1 MEIISYVGASSV
13 QRRKTSFHLPNFS
26 EMHVQRARPQKL
38 KFYHTHTSFDA
49 LAKRKNFFSSL
60 LNVRWLLK
68 PVFYKYFIPVLAMCI
83 LVPMTMVRVTD
94 YIESHGSPVLFE
106 TLPDSELE
114 VLTAAMAKFAMET
127 NEDAFDENGNVL
139 SDDGKILTPASLGI
153 GQAVTY
159 SVYTVKSGDAISTIA
174 RKFGLGNIST
184 LIAINDIDNVRTLRA
199 GQKLRVPS
207 MDGLIHC
214 VKKGESL
221 NSISVKYHVSVEEL
235 ADTNDLSSLTLSVGQ
250 ELFIPGAKMDSTSL
264 RKAMGELFT
273 YPIKAGWRLTSRF
286 GTRKDPFTGV
296 KSSHTGIDMA
306 CPTGTPIYAAMS
318 GTVVYSGWSNIFGNY
333 VIINHGNGYQTLYG
347 HMSKILARKGQSVS
361 QGTRIGLV
369 GSTGYSTGPH
379 LHLTVY
385 KNGKLVDP
393 LTLLK

>member
-1 MEIISYVGASSV
+1 MEIISYVGAASV
-13 QRRKTSFHLPNFS
+13 RRKKTSFHLPALHELNIRN
-26 EMHVQRARPQKL
+26 VRPQKL
-38 KFYHTHTSFDA
+38 KFYNTQASVDA
-49 LAKRKNFFSSL
+49 LSRRKNVFSSIF
-60 LNVRWLLK
+60 NVHWLGK
-68 PVFYKYFIPVLAMCI
+68 PIFYKYFISILIMCI
-83 LVPMTMVRVTD
+83 LVPKTMLRVTD
-94 YIESHGSPVLFE
+94 YIESHGNPVLFE
-106 TLPDSELE
+106 SLPDSELE
-114 VLTAAMAKFAMET
+114 ALTAAMAKFAMET
-127 NEDAFDENGNVL
+127 NEDEFDENGNVL
-139 SDDGKILTPASLGI
+139 SDDGKVLTPASLGI
-153 GQAVTY
+153 GQAVSFST
-159 SVYTVKSGDAISTIA
+159 YTVKSGDAISTIA

-199 GQKLRVPS
+199 GQKLRIPS
-207 MDGLIHC
+207 MDGLVHS

-235 ADTNDLSSLTLSVGQ
+235 ADTNDLTTHQLHVGQ
-250 ELFIPGAKMDSTSL
+250 ELFIPGAKMDATSL

-273 YPIKAGWRLTSRF
+273 YPIKASWRLTSRF
-286 GTRKDPFTGV
+286 GSRKDPFTGV
-296 KSSHTGIDMA
+296 QSNHTGIDMA

-318 GTVVYSGWSNIFGNY
+318 GSVVYSGWSNIFGNY

-385 KNGKLVDP
+385 KNGRLVDP

>member
-13 QRRKTSFHLPNFS
+13 RRKKMNFHLPALHELNIRN
-26 EMHVQRARPQKL
+26 VRPQKL
-38 KFYHTHTSFDA
+38 KFYNTQASVDA
-49 LAKRKNFFSSL
+49 LSRRRNAFSSIF
-60 LNVRWLLK
+60 NVHWLEK
-68 PVFYKYFIPVLAMCI
+68 PVFYKYFISILIMCI
-83 LVPMTMVRVTD
+83 LVPMTMLRVTD
-94 YIESHGSPVLFE
+94 YIESHGNPVLFE
-106 TLPDSELE
+106 SLPDSELE
-114 VLTAAMAKFAMET
+114 ALTAAMAKFAMET
-127 NEDAFDENGNVL
+127 NEDEFDENGNVL
-139 SDDGKILTPASLGI
+139 SDDGKVLTPASLGI
-153 GQAVTY
+153 GQAVTF
-159 SVYTVKSGDAISTIA
+159 STYTVKSGDAISTIA

-199 GQKLRVPS
+199 GQKLRIPS
-207 MDGLIHC
+207 MDGLIHS

-235 ADTNDLSSLTLSVGQ
+235 ADTNDLTTHQLHVGQ
-250 ELFIPGAKMDSTSL
+250 ELFIPGAKMDATSL

-273 YPIKAGWRLTSRF
+273 YPIKASWRLTSRF
-286 GTRKDPFTGV
+286 GSRKDPFTGV
-296 KSSHTGIDMA
+296 QSNHTGIDMA

-318 GTVVYSGWSNIFGNY
+318 GSVVYSGWSNIFGNY

-385 KNGKLVDP
+385 KNGRLVDP

>member
-1 MEIISYVGASSV
+1 M
-13 QRRKTSFHLPNFS
+13 
-26 EMHVQRARPQKL
+26 
-38 KFYHTHTSFDA
+38 
-49 LAKRKNFFSSL
+49 FSSIF
-60 LNVRWLLK
+60 NVHWLGK
-68 PVFYKYFIPVLAMCI
+68 PIFYKYFISILIMCI
-83 LVPMTMVRVTD
+83 LVPKTMLRVTD
-94 YIESHGSPVLFE
+94 YIESHGNPVLFE
-106 TLPDSELE
+106 SLPDSELE
-114 VLTAAMAKFAMET
+114 ALTAAMAKFAMET
-127 NEDAFDENGNVL
+127 NEDEFDENGNVL
-139 SDDGKILTPASLGI
+139 SDDGKVLTPASLGI
-153 GQAVTY
+153 GQAVSFST
-159 SVYTVKSGDAISTIA
+159 YTVKSGDAISTIA

-199 GQKLRVPS
+199 GQKLRIPS
-207 MDGLIHC
+207 MDGLVHS

-235 ADTNDLSSLTLSVGQ
+235 ADTNDLTTHQLHVGQ
-250 ELFIPGAKMDSTSL
+250 ELFIPGAKMDATSL

-273 YPIKAGWRLTSRF
+273 YPIKASWRLTSRF
-286 GTRKDPFTGV
+286 GSRKDPFTGV
-296 KSSHTGIDMA
+296 QSNHTGIDMA

-318 GTVVYSGWSNIFGNY
+318 GSVVYSGWSNIFGNY

-385 KNGKLVDP
+385 KNGRLVDP